1 MKHMKRFIALFA
13 ALALMLTMAVPALAD
28 TTSTNTMYTITAP
41 TATGTV
47 SHTYEVYQIFT
58 GDLKTETDGTTT
70 TTTLSNIK
78 WGKNGKNGTS
88 AVTVGNAVEETV
100 LTALKSANGSD
111 TQKLTVIK
119 DYVDLTSTDAYGT
132 VASGESLSVPAGYY
146 LIKDK
151 DNSLVG
157 EDDAYT
163 TYIVQVLGNVT
174 INAKSAKPSVDK
186 QVKDEVGDAETG
198 ATDGWG
204 ETADHAINETF
215 QFRLIATIPADTD
228 FNAYQTYA
236 VKFNDTMSKGVVF
249 ESIESVKINDV
260 DVPKDKYTTTATAGM
275 TAGTNENSKSWSL
288 EIFDIESIPGFTW
301 NTDQGVKIIVTYN
314 AHLNESAYVND
325 STDKTTTTNKNT
337 VNLEYSNNPNA
348 SGTGTPEYGRTP
360 DDSVWVF
367 TYGVDNTK
375 YDATDPDKNNWTA
388 LAGAE
393 FKLYTDSE
401 CTDANEVKLIY
412 DSTLDAYRPV
422 KSDETATAMK
432 SAASTGKFD
441 IRGLD
446 AGAYYLK
453 ETVTPT
459 GFNTCAN
466 ITVVI
471 SATHNEN
478 TDQSGATVT
487 FDRKTTPLKYDVENK
502 KGTTLPSTGGIGTTL
517 FYVVGG
523 GLMVA
528 AAVLLITKK
537 RMENK

>member
-28 TTSTNTMYTITAP
+28 STSTNTKYTITAP

-78 WGKNGKNGTS
+78 WGKNGKNDNAVVTEGT
-88 AVTVGNAVEETV
+88 AVEETV
-100 LTALKSANGSD
+100 LTALKAATGSD
-111 TQKLTVIK
+111 TRKLAVIK
-119 DYVDLTSTDAYGT
+119 NYVDLTSANAYGT
-132 VASGESLSVPAGYY
+132 VVSGNFLSVPAGYY
-146 LIKDK
+146 LIKDR
-151 DNSLVG
+151 DNSLG
-157 EDDAYT
+157 GKDDAYT
-163 TYIVQVLGNVT
+163 TYIVQVLGDVV

-186 QVKDEVGDAETG
+186 QVKDEAGDAEAG

-215 QFRLIATIPADTD
+215 KFRLIATISADTD
-228 FNAYQTYA
+228 FDAYQTYA

-249 ESIESVKINDV
+249 ESIESVKINGV
-260 DVPKDKYTTTATAGM
+260 NVPTDEYTTTATAGM

-288 EIFDIESIPGFTW
+288 EISDIKSITGVTW
-301 NTDQGVKIIVTYN
+301 NTNQDVKIIVTYN
-314 AHLNESAYVND
+314 AYLNELAKVNI
-325 STDKTTTTNKNT
+325 STTDTTTTNKNT

-348 SGTGTPEYGRTP
+348 SGTGTPEYGKTP

-367 TYGVDNTK
+367 TYGVNNTK
-375 YDATDPDKNNWTA
+375 YDATDPENKKP
-388 LAGAE
+388 LAGAQ
-393 FKLYTDSE
+393 FRLYTDE
-401 CTDANEVKLIY
+401 NCTNEVSLIY
-412 DSTLDAYRPV
+412 DDTLRAYRPV
-422 KSDETATAMK
+422 KSGETATAMT
-432 SAASTGKFD
+432 SAAKTGVFN

-446 AGAYYLK
+446 AGTYYLK
-453 ETVTPT
+453 ETVTPS
-459 GFNTCAN
+459 GFNTCDN
-466 ITVVI
+466 IEVEI
-471 SATHNEN
+471 SADHSEDTTGGH
-478 TDQSGATVT
+478 VT
-487 FDRKTTPLKYDVENK
+487 FTSSDTTKEPSLSYDVDNK
-502 KGTTLPSTGGIGTTL
+502 RGTTLPSTGGIGTTL